1 MANVETLNFQKMT
14 HADIKRH
21 LDMQFAS
28 DDLERARSPMCILG
42 KAGIGKTEG
51 IIEYCKEND
60 LEYREIRLL
69 VHEPTDLTGVPY
81 LTGKEGD
88 TDRRTKFAAPIG
100 LFPPPDDSPEAEE
113 IRKKKGRYRGILV
126 LDEITSCA
134 ADLRAAC
141 YQLLDASRSIAEY
154 KFPSDWI
161 AVCLGNGPEDGGHF
175 LGMESAL
182 PNRCYC
188 AYLEATSQDWLKW
201 ARNNDIHPAVTAYIE
216 AHPKNLHTLESD
228 DDNEYAGASL
238 FASPRSWT
246 KASFAL
252 RIMENYANM
261 TGTEVTTRDVEIEVG
276 GFIGEKVVNDFATFY
291 SYNRVIDNPVD
302 IMSGKIKAVS
312 EEVLKHREN
321 GVKYYSINS
330 LTDRLSHELKG
341 LSMYGGNG
349 TKVADEAAY
358 VKLYNTIAYLI
369 ATITK
374 YQHSVGGAVEFVT
387 TGWHSI
393 GQIRLVTELL
403 MTEDES
409 DLDGINPVAIKAY
422 QLLNKFIDSDETM
435 AISDLLAA
443 NVRR

>member
-1 MANVETLNFQKMT
+1 MAGVETLNFQKMT

-28 DDLERARSPMCILG
+28 DDLEAARNPMCILG

-113 IRKKKGRYRGILV
+113 IRRKKGRYRGILV

-161 AVCLGNGPEDGGHF
+161 AICLGNGPSDGGHF

-182 PNRCYC
+182 PNRCFC
-188 AYLEATSQDWLKW
+188 AYLEASSTDWLNW
-201 ARNNDIHPAVTAYIE
+201 ARKHNIHPAVTAYIE
-216 AHPKNLHTLESD
+216 AHPKNLHTLKSED
-228 DDNEYAGASL
+228 EEEYAGASL

-252 RIMENYANM
+252 RIMENYANKC
-261 TGTEVTTRDVEIEVG
+261 GNQVTTRDVETEVG
-276 GFIGEKVVNDFATFY
+276 GYIGEEMVNDFATFY
-291 SYNRVIDNPVD
+291 SYSNVIDNPED
-302 IMSGKIKAVS
+302 ILSGKLKSISEAV
-312 EEVLKHREN
+312 LNHKEN

-330 LTDRLSHELKG
+330 LTDRLANELNG
-341 LSMYGGNG
+341 LSLYGGAG
-349 TKVADEAAY
+349 YKVADESAY
-358 VKLYNTIAYLI
+358 IKLYNTVAYLI
-369 ATITK
+369 STITK
-374 YQHSVGGAVEFVT
+374 YQHSAGGAVEFVT
-387 TGWHSI
+387 TGWRSI

-403 MTEDES
+403 LSEDES
-409 DLDGINPVAIKAY
+409 DLDGLNPVAIKVY

-435 AISDLLAA
+435 AISDLLAD
-443 NVRR
+443 NGRR